1 MNQTKNGNA
10 MNLYI
15 LNDVL
20 HDYTAGMAVI
30 AAESMEQCKELFMA
44 EFCYSGASNYLKGG
58 YKDIGVVVEDF
69 NTAKVKV
76 IEGVNYAAGV
86 VSYVYGGG

>member
-1 MNQTKNGNA
+1 

-20 HDYTAGMAVI
+20 HDYTPGMAVI

-44 EFCYSGASNYLKGG
+44 EFCYSGASDYVKGE
-58 YKDIGVVVEDF
+58 YERDF
-69 NTAKVKV
+69 NTAIVKV
-76 IEGVNYAAGV
+76 IEGVNHAAGV

>member
-1 MNQTKNGNA
+1 

-30 AAESMEQCKELFMA
+30 AAESMEQCKELFM
-44 EFCYSGASNYLKGG
+44 EQFCYSDSVKGG
-58 YKDIGVVVEDF
+58 YEEDF
-69 NTAKVKV
+69 NSAVVKV
-76 IEGVNYAAGV
+76 IEGVNHVAGV
-86 VSYVYGGG
+86 VSYVHGGG

>member
-1 MNQTKNGNA
+1 MYTRLMNENGNA

-20 HDYTAGMAVI
+20 HDYTAGMAII
-30 AAESMEQCKELFMA
+30 AAESMEQCKELFMK
-44 EFCYSGASNYLKGG
+44 EFCYSGASDYVKGG
-58 YKDIGVVVEDF
+58 YEEDF
-69 NTAKVKV
+69 NTAEVKV
-76 IEGVNYAAGV
+76 IEGVNHVAGV

>member
-1 MNQTKNGNA
+1 MLEYTRLMNENGNA

-30 AAESMEQCKELFMA
+30 AAESMEQCKELFME
-44 EFCYSGASNYLKGG
+44 EFCYFKSSDYVKGQ
-58 YKDIGVVVEDF
+58 YEEDF
-69 NTAKVKV
+69 NTADVKV
-76 IEGVNYAAGV
+76 IEGVNHVAGV
-86 VSYVYGGG
+86 VSYVYGGW

>member
-1 MNQTKNGNA
+1 

-20 HDYTAGMAVI
+20 YDYTPGMAVI

-44 EFCYSGASNYLKGG
+44 EFCYSGASDYVKGG
-58 YKDIGVVVEDF
+58 YEADF
-69 NTAKVKV
+69 NTAIVKV

>member
-1 MNQTKNGNA
+1 MYTRLMNENGNA

-30 AAESMEQCKELFMA
+30 AAESMEQCGQIFME
-44 EFCYSGASNYLKGG
+44 EFCHSNDSDFVKECRQ
-58 YKDIGVVVEDF
+58 EDF
-69 NTAKVKV
+69 NTAEVKV

>member
-1 MNQTKNGNA
+1 MNENGNA

-30 AAESMEQCKELFMA
+30 AAESMEQCKELFIA
-44 EFCYSGASNYLKGG
+44 EFCYSGNLDWVKSQYE
-58 YKDIGVVVEDF
+58 DDF
-69 NTAKVKV
+69 NTAVVKV
-76 IEGVNYAAGV
+76 IEGVDHVAGV
-86 VSYVYGGG
+86 VSYVRGGG

>member
-1 MNQTKNGNA
+1 

-20 HDYTAGMAVI
+20 YDYTSGMVVI
-30 AAESMEQCKELFMA
+30 AAESTEQCRQIFIEKFVTGSYYSNKERQR
-44 EFCYSGASNYLKGG
+44 EFDTA
-58 YKDIGVVVEDF
+58 DF
-69 NTAKVKV
+69 KV
-76 IEGVNYAAGV
+76 IENVNHPAGV

>member
-1 MNQTKNGNA
+1 MNKNGNA

-20 HDYTAGMAVI
+20 HDHTAGMAVI
-30 AAESMEQCKELFMA
+30 AAESMEQCKELFIA
-44 EFCYSGASNYLKGG
+44 EFCYSGASDFVKGG
-58 YKDIGVVVEDF
+58 YEYDF
-69 NTAKVKV
+69 NTADFKV

-86 VSYVYGGG
+86 VSYVHGGG

>member
-1 MNQTKNGNA
+1 MYTRLMNENGNA

-44 EFCYSGASNYLKGG
+44 EFCYSGNPDWVKSQYE
-58 YKDIGVVVEDF
+58 EDF
-69 NTAKVKV
+69 NTAIVKV
-76 IEGVNYAAGV
+76 IEDVPCAAGV
-86 VSYVYGGG
+86 VSYVHGGG

>member
-1 MNQTKNGNA
+1 

-44 EFCYSGASNYLKGG
+44 KFCYSGASDYVKSG
-58 YKDIGVVVEDF
+58 YEADF
-69 NTAKVKV
+69 NTAVVKV

>member
-1 MNQTKNGNA
+1 

-20 HDYTAGMAVI
+20 HDYTPGMAVI

-44 EFCYSGASNYLKGG
+44 EFCYSGASDYVKGG
-58 YKDIGVVVEDF
+58 YEADF
-69 NTAKVKV
+69 NTAIVKV

>member
-1 MNQTKNGNA
+1 

-20 HDYTAGMAVI
+20 YDYTSGMAVI
-30 AAESMEQCKELFMA
+30 AAESMEQCNQIFIEKFGRSGDFVNDYAKARNEELQR
-44 EFCYSGASNYLKGG
+44 EF
-58 YKDIGVVVEDF
+58 D
-69 NTAKVKV
+69 TAYFKV
-76 IEGVNYAAGV
+76 IENVNHPAGV

>member
-1 MNQTKNGNA
+1 

-44 EFCYSGASNYLKGG
+44 EFCHPNDSDFVKECRQ
-58 YKDIGVVVEDF
+58 EDF
-69 NTAKVKV
+69 NTAVVKV

>member
-1 MNQTKNGNA
+1 MYTRLMNENGNA

-44 EFCYSGASNYLKGG
+44 EFCYSGASDYVKGEYEG
-58 YKDIGVVVEDF
+58 DF
-69 NTAKVKV
+69 NTAEVKV
-76 IEGVNYAAGV
+76 IEGVDHVAGV

>member
-1 MNQTKNGNA
+1 MSNEKQ

-20 HDYTAGMAVI
+20 YDYTSGMCVI
-30 AAESMEQCKELFMA
+30 SAESQEQCNQIFMEEFGDCNESDFIKECRQK
-44 EFCYSGASNYLKGG
+44 EFDHAT
-58 YKDIGVVVEDF
+58 I
-69 NTAKVKV
+69 KV
-76 IEGVNYAAGV
+76 IEDVNHPAGV

>member
-1 MNQTKNGNA
+1 

-20 HDYTAGMAVI
+20 YDYTAGMAVI
-30 AAESMEQCKELFMA
+30 AAESMEQCKELFM
-44 EFCYSGASNYLKGG
+44 EQFCYSDSVKSG
-58 YKDIGVVVEDF
+58 YEEDF
-69 NTAKVKV
+69 NTAHVKV
-76 IEGVNYAAGV
+76 IEGVDHVAGV

>member
-1 MNQTKNGNA
+1 

-20 HDYTAGMAVI
+20 YDYTSGMAVI
-30 AAESMEQCKELFMA
+30 AAESMEQCNHIFIEQFGRSGDTDYAKTRNEEFQKEF
-44 EFCYSGASNYLKGG
+44 
-58 YKDIGVVVEDF
+58 D
-69 NTAKVKV
+69 TADVKV
-76 IEGVNYAAGV
+76 IENVNHPAGV

>member
-1 MNQTKNGNA
+1 

-20 HDYTAGMAVI
+20 YDYTSGMAVI
-30 AAESMEQCKELFMA
+30 AAESMEQCNQIFIE
-44 EFCYSGASNYLKGG
+44 EFGYGNAYSPEV
-58 YKDIGVVVEDF
+58 IQQDF
-69 NTAKVKV
+69 DTAVVKV
-76 IEGVNYAAGV
+76 IEGVDHVAGV

>member
-1 MNQTKNGNA
+1 MNENGNA

-44 EFCYSGASNYLKGG
+44 EFCYSGASDYVKGG
-58 YKDIGVVVEDF
+58 YEADF

-76 IEGVNYAAGV
+76 IEDVPYAAGV
-86 VSYVYGGG
+86 VSYVHGGG

>member
-1 MNQTKNGNA
+1 

-30 AAESMEQCKELFMA
+30 AAESMEQCKELFIA
-44 EFCYSGASNYLKGG
+44 ELCYSGNPNWVKNQYE
-58 YKDIGVVVEDF
+58 EDF

-76 IEGVNYAAGV
+76 IEDVPCAAGV